1 MSGGP
6 ASVGASAHVLVASVD
21 APELRPTDRHH
32 LERVLRLRAGTVITV
47 GNGAGSWCRVGL
59 GAKLELLGDVQ
70 HDPADPNPITI
81 GIALT
86 KADKPELAVQKLTEL
101 GIDRILM
108 FPSARSVVRW
118 EPERIEAHMERLRR
132 VAESAACQCRRSW
145 LPDLLFAS
153 SFSVA
158 TDLPSVALAAADGE
172 QYDPIRHSTIL
183 VGPEGGW
190 SPEELQVSLPRVA
203 LGPHILRAETA
214 AIAAGAVASNARYFR
229 L

>member
-1 MSGGP
+1 MSRGP
-6 ASVGASAHVLVASVD
+6 ASAGASAHVLVDSVD
-21 APELRPTDRHH
+21 APELRSTDRHH

-47 GNGAGSWCRVGL
+47 GNGAGSWRRVGL
-59 GAKLELLGDVQ
+59 GAELELLGDVE
-70 HDPADPNPITI
+70 HEPAETHPLTI

-118 EPERIEAHMERLRR
+118 ETERIEAHMERLRR

-145 LPDLLFAS
+145 LPELLFAS
-153 SFSVA
+153 SFSVLA
-158 TDLPSVALAAADGE
+158 DLPYVALAAANGE
-172 QYDPIRHSTIL
+172 QYDPTRHRTLL

-190 SPEELQVSLPRVA
+190 SADELEVSLPRVA

-214 AIAAGAVASNARYFR
+214 AIAAGSIASNARYFR